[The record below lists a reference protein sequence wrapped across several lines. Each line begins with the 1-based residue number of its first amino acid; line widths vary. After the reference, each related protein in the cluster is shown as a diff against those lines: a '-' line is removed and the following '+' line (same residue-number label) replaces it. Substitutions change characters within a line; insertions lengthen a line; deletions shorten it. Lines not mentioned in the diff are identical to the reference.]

1 MWNAQIIKSKEFII
15 SQKSFMNGQ
24 TQSMYG
30 IHHALLFLKEIKQ
43 ISTIISTTI

>member
-24 TQSMYG
+24 TLYIYG
-30 IHHALLFLKEIKQ
+30 IHHAFLKRNKTNIHYH
-43 ISTIISTTI
+43 